1 VEGVSRP
8 VIGICTALERARW
21 SHWDEEAVLLPRSY
35 VQAAQAAGGLAVLI
49 PPDEA
54 FVADSTEILEPV
66 DALVLAGGADIDPS
80 AYGAAPHRETVRT
93 VPERDAA
100 EIALAHGALEA
111 DLPLLGICRGMQ
123 LLNVAL
129 GGTLLQHL
137 PESLGHHDHRRTLGS
152 FDEGDH
158 DVRLE
163 PGSLAARAVGEVLHA
178 TKSHHHQGIDRLG
191 EGAVV
196 TGWSTL
202 DGLPEA
208 IEIPHLRFALGVQWH
223 PEVDERSRLMS
234 ALVEEAHAR
243 RLARAPG

>member
-1 VEGVSRP
+1 
-8 VIGICTALERARW
+8 
-21 SHWDEEAVLLPRSY
+21 
-35 VQAAQAAGGLAVLI
+35 
-49 PPDEA
+49 
-54 FVADSTEILEPV
+54 
-66 DALVLAGGADIDPS
+66 
-80 AYGAAPHRETVRT
+80 
-93 VPERDAA
+93 
-100 EIALAHGALEA
+100 
-111 DLPLLGICRGMQ
+111 MQ

-234 ALVEEAHAR
+234 ALVEEARAR